1 MKPLRVVWLA
11 VAGGLS
17 VLAACAGQT
26 FIYNA
31 TLSSSYRPTD
41 YGYGAGGRDLTT
53 VIVGNPFAIDQ
64 ATLDAKLLAILNS
77 RPTLLQPTHFTTT
90 PGPSARPAYRAV
102 FYFNTAIVT
111 YNRLCGDP
119 AAVPKANLESEI
131 RLTAAFCA
139 YGGFRS
145 SVTGELDGV
154 TDVDDPRLEKLVG
167 ADADP
172 SLPADRSERG
182 KGQPDVPDRSCA
194 RSGRGPRIGFSR
206 CRRRAGGA

>member
-1 MKPLRVVWLA
+1 MPRGAMKRLRVAWLA
-11 VAGGLS
+11 VAGALS
-17 VLAACAGQT
+17 VLSACAGQS
-26 FIYNA
+26 FIYNS

-64 ATLDAKLLAILNS
+64 AALDTKLLAILNS

-102 FYFNTAIVT
+102 FYFNTAIVN

-119 AAVPKANLESEI
+119 AAVPKANLESKI

-145 SVTGELDGV
+145 SVTGEIDGI
-154 TDVDDPRLEKLVG
+154 TDIDDPRFAKMVG
-167 ADADP
+167 QMLILLFPPVDP
-172 SLPADRSERG
+172 SEEKDNPMFLIVRA
-182 KGQPDVPDRSCA
+182 
-194 RSGRGPRIGFSR
+194 SGLAAAPG
-206 CRRRAGGA
+206 

>member
-1 MKPLRVVWLA
+1 MPRGTMRPLRILGPA
-11 VAGGLS
+11 ATGLLS
-17 VLAACAGQT
+17 ILAACAGQT
-26 FIYNA
+26 FIYNS

-102 FYFNTAIVT
+102 FYFNTQIVT

-119 AAVPKANLESEI
+119 AAVPKAKLESKI
-131 RLTAAFCA
+131 RLTAAFC
-139 YGGFRS
+139 YYQGFRS
-145 SVTGELDGV
+145 SVTGEIDGV
-154 TDVDDPRLEKLVG
+154 TDVDDPRFEKLIG
-167 ADADP
+167 EMLILLFPPIDP
-172 SLPADRSERG
+172 TEEDDPRFLIVRAPGLLA
-182 KGQPDVPDRSCA
+182 VP
-194 RSGRGPRIGFSR
+194 G
-206 CRRRAGGA
+206 